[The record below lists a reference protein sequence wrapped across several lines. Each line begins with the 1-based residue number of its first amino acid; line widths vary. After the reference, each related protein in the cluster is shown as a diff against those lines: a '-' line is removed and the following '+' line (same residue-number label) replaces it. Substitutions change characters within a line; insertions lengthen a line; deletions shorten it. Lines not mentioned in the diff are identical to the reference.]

1 MIRIDKNTIA
11 PIPNTPRLRKS
22 LENLMKINIILTIE
36 FEWNRVKLRYIKTK
50 FSNLNIKSLMKDNW

>member
-22 LENLMKINIILTIE
+22 LENLMKINIILKIE

-50 FSNLNIKSLMKDNW
+50 FNNFKASSH